1 MVCFSSFGI
10 RRFLFSLSSWRFI
23 KNFPRFF
30 LGKKYV
36 FSTSLFSTLVWNG
49 PPRLRSFA
57 AAFRCCAY
65 DVKLINSFIK
75 AILLELSRCLLK
87 SIKFFYARVICFT
100 LEFVIVS
107 PANLFHK
114 IPKSGVQGLVRD
126 CVMILRILKFIGI
139 RLILYFARRINKLVI
154 WYMASLKAQSIC

>member
-30 LGKKYV
+30 LGRNMF
-36 FSTSLFSTLVWNG
+36 FSTSLISTLVWNG
-49 PPRLRSFA
+49 PPQLRSCA
-57 AAFRCCAY
+57 AAFRCCAD

-87 SIKFFYARVICFT
+87 STKFFYARVICFT

-126 CVMILRILKFIGI
+126 C
-139 RLILYFARRINKLVI
+139 
-154 WYMASLKAQSIC
+154 